1 MARVLHL
8 IVKRKSKIVSEL
20 TFDSTPIYIGRKVG
34 VQIVL
39 PDIAVSREH
48 AIIEA
53 KEGKWTIEDL
63 GSANKT
69 YLNGQAI
76 RKAAIR
82 NGDVLSI
89 TEFSIEISFE
99 DTGDEAPVS
108 TSDDTVSLAAAD
120 EEVSESGETAV
131 AMESEGEAEVSVAE
145 PASPPR
151 ARRVSEIAKAARA
164 AAAAAAAGAA
174 GESEGEEPA
183 EQAEAASL
191 STPRDE
197 VIVRKPDGSHAPAMR
212 LAARRLTDFS
222 QAVEALGEANNL
234 DELVQALIKTTILQ
248 FTAFRVWCGLRSQKT
263 GPITFQTGKR
273 RDGKDVQLSDLM
285 LGPKITETFERGQSL
300 VLPQLSA
307 KLEQKERIRSAMI
320 ASIKTAKGC
329 FGVIYVDKSMVHSH
343 YSLSDLDYLM
353 VLAMHT
359 AAVLK
364 THL

>member
-8 IVKRKSKIVSEL
+8 VVKRKDKVVSEL
-20 TFDSTPIYIGRKVG
+20 TFDSTPIYIGRKPG
-34 VQIVL
+34 LQIIL

-48 AIIEA
+48 AMIEA

-63 GSANKT
+63 NSANKT
-69 YLNGQAI
+69 YLNGQAV
-76 RKAAIR
+76 RKAAIKS
-82 NGDVLSI
+82 GDMISI
-89 TEFSIEISFE
+89 TEFSIELNLEEVE
-99 DTGDEAPVS
+99 DETLVS
-108 TSDDTVSLAAAD
+108 SSDDTVSLAST
-120 EEVSESGETAV
+120 EEETAESGETAV
-131 AMESEGEAEVSVAE
+131 AIESSEAEEVTE
-145 PASPPR
+145 T
-151 ARRVSEIAKAARA
+151 
-164 AAAAAAAGAA
+164 
-174 GESEGEEPA
+174 
-183 EQAEAASL
+183 AEAASL

-197 VIVRKPDGSHAPAMR
+197 VIVRKPDGAHAPAMR
-212 LAARRLTDFS
+212 LAARRLTDFA
-222 QAVEALGEANNL
+222 QAIEALGEAKDL
-234 DELVQALIKTTILQ
+234 DEMVQTLIKISIQQ
-248 FTAFRVWCGLRSQKT
+248 FTGFRVWCGLRSQKT
-263 GPITFQTGKR
+263 GPITFQSGKR
-273 RDGKDVQLSDLM
+273 RDGKDVQLSELM

-364 THL
+364 SHL